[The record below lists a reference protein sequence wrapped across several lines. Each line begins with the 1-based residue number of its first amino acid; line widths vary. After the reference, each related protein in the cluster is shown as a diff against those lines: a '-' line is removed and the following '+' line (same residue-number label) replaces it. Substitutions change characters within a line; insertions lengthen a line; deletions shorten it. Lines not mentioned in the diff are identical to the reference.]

1 MMIDRRT
8 TLRWL
13 IAAPAAAG
21 LVAATGWAAEPAARE
36 IRISA
41 KRFEYTPSTITVK
54 LGESVV
60 LLLTAEDRIHGF
72 KMPDFNLR
80 ADIVPGVTTTVRLTP
95 DRAGKFSYFC
105 DVFCGD
111 GHEDMEG
118 TMIVVA

>member
-1 MMIDRRT
+1 MIKRRT

-13 IAAPAAAG
+13 AAAPAAAG
-21 LVAATGWAAEPAARE
+21 LATAAGLAAEPAARE

-41 KRFEYTPSTITVK
+41 KRFEYTPSTVTVK
-54 LGESVV
+54 QGEPVV
-60 LLLTAEDRIHGF
+60 LLLTSEDRIHGF

-80 ADIVPGVTTTVRLTP
+80 AEIMPGQTTTVRLTP
-95 DRAGKFSYFC
+95 DRIGKFAYFC

>member
-1 MMIDRRT
+1 MINRRT

-21 LVAATGWAAEPAARE
+21 LVVAAGLAAEPAMRE

-60 LLLTAEDRIHGF
+60 LVLTAEDRIHGF

-80 ADIVPGVTTTVRLTP
+80 ADIVPGETTIVRLTP

-105 DVFCGD
+105 DVFCGE